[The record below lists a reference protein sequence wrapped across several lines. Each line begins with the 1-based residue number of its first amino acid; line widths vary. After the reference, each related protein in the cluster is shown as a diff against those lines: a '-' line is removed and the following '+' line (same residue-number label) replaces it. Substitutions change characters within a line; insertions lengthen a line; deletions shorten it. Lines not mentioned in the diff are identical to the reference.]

1 MPRPKP
7 RKRAELPDAGLDPEA
22 LAVPEYRREQINVR
36 VTEVELRSIRA
47 VAKRLPAAP
56 LGLSIVNEMGHFHC
70 LPNGYYYRLGGG
82 ARTTIP

>member
-47 VAKRLPAAP
+47 VAKRLRVSVSDY
-56 LGLSIVNEMGHFHC
+56 LVGLHRQAVQHLSQKKKDK
-70 LPNGYYYRLGGG
+70 R
-82 ARTTIP
+82 